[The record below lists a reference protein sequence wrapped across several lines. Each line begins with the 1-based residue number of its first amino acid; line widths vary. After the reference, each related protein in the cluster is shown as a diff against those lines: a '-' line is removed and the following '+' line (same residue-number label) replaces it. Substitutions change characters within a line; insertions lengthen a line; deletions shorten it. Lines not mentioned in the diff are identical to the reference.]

1 MVEVTPLGAAVL
13 GLVMERP
20 MHPYEMFQLLLE
32 RDKDELLK
40 IKPGS
45 LYHAVDRLATQGLIE
60 EAGTEREGNRPE
72 RTRYTIKPEGYE
84 ALHGHVSQ
92 LLREVVNEYPGFR
105 RGIAEAH
112 DLPVE
117 QVVALLRE
125 RQTALRE
132 KVDATE
138 AHLATSGPERRQFL
152 LNYEYSLAM
161 LQAELA
167 WLENIIS
174 ELDQGDIIWSIFPQI
189 VAEAPHLLTAKTH
202 TLTFKEK
209 P

>member
-45 LYHAVDRLATQGLIE
+45 LYHAVDRLAAQGLIE
-60 EAGTEREGNRPE
+60 EVGTEREGNRPE
-72 RTRYTIKPEGYE
+72 RTTYTILPEGYE
-84 ALHGHVSQ
+84 ALHGHVSY

-112 DLPVE
+112 DLPAE

-125 RQTALRE
+125 RQLTLRE
-132 KVDATE
+132 KASRTNALVESA
-138 AHLATSGPERRQFL
+138 GPERRQFY

-161 LQAELA
+161 LRAELD
-167 WLENIIS
+167 WLDRIIADL
-174 ELDQGDIIWSIFPQI
+174 EKGDIIWSIFPQI
-189 VAEAPHLLTAKTH
+189 VAEAPHLLTANTDTH
-202 TLTFKEK
+202 TFKDK

>member
-20 MHPYEMFQLLLE
+20 MHPYEMFQMLLE

-45 LYHAVDRLATQGLIE
+45 LYHAVDRLATQNLIE

-72 RTRYTIKPEGYE
+72 RTRYTILPAGYE
-84 ALHGHVSQ
+84 ALHGHVSF

-112 DLPVE
+112 DLPAE
-117 QVVALLRE
+117 QVVDLLRE
-125 RQTALRE
+125 RQVSLGEQAAKTETLLTG
-132 KVDATE
+132 VDAE
-138 AHLATSGPERRQFL
+138 IRQFY

-161 LQAELA
+161 LRAELA
-167 WLENIIS
+167 WLDGIIVDL
-174 ELDQGDIIWSIFPQI
+174 EQGKIIWSIFPRI
-189 VAEAPHLLTAKTH
+189 VAEAPHLLTANTH
-202 TLTFKEK
+202 THTFKEK
-209 P
+209 S

>member
-1 MVEVTPLGAAVL
+1 MAEVTPLGAAVL

-20 MHPYEMFQLLLE
+20 MHPYEMLQLLLE

-45 LYHAVDRLATQGLIE
+45 LYHAVDRLAGQGLIE
-60 EAGTEREGNRPE
+60 EVGTEREGNRPE
-72 RTRYTIKPEGYE
+72 RTTYTIRPEGYE
-84 ALHGHVSQ
+84 ALHAHVSY

-112 DLPVE
+112 DLPAE

-125 RQTALRE
+125 RQLTLRE
-132 KVDATE
+132 HAEKTE
-138 AHLATSGPERRQFL
+138 ALLEPVDPERRQFL

-161 LQAELA
+161 LQAELD
-167 WLENIIS
+167 WLERIIADF
-174 ELDQGDIIWSIFPQI
+174 DQGKIIWSIFPRI
-189 VAEAPHLLTAKTH
+189 VAEAPHLLTANTRTH
-202 TLTFKEK
+202 TFKDK